1 MRPRIED
8 LQTAGNALKMLISPS
23 LCYFCIILNILR
35 SHKADLFGYWGGGR
49 GAVLY
54 PLMRK
59 CLDREAP
66 S

>member
-35 SHKADLFGYWGGGR
+35 SHKVDLFGSWGGG
-49 GAVLY
+49 GVLY